1 MLDRVAKYLRR
12 VAKQMTESSTE
23 KENELQVITP
33 ALRRRIDAAR
43 KEYAEGKTITCRT
56 PQEMQQFFDSL

>member
-1 MLDRVAKYLRR
+1 MNAAQLNTD
-12 VAKQMTESSTE
+12 M
-23 KENELQVITP
+23 ENELQVITP

-43 KEYAEGKTITCRT
+43 KEYAEDKTITCRT